1 LATDPEVI
9 EQLRVWAVEFVE
21 AAKEATDR
29 ARLNPP
35 RNQLM
40 SAAMLACPDARNWR
54 QVIVPLFRRFGAKP
68 DKKIVDG
75 QAASPSS
82 WKTPFIATCM
92 VW

>member
-21 AAKEATDR
+21 AAKEATGR

-54 QVIVPLFRRFGAKP
+54 QVIVPKFSSLLWTLDMAVT
-68 DKKIVDG
+68 KI
-75 QAASPSS
+75 
-82 WKTPFIATCM
+82 TTRTI
-92 VW
+92 

>member
-1 LATDPEVI
+1 MATDPEVI

-21 AAKEATDR
+21 AAKEASDR

-54 QVIVPLFRRFGAKP
+54 QVIVPLFSSFLWTLGTAVTKITTRR
-68 DKKIVDG
+68 
-75 QAASPSS
+75 
-82 WKTPFIATCM
+82 M
-92 VW
+92 